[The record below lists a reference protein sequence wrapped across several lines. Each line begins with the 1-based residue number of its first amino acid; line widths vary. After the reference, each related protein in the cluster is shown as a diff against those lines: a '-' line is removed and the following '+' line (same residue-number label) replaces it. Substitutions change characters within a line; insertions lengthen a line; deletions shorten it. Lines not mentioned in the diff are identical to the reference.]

1 MQHTVEVDIQ
11 VQTMKHYLFDSCLRS
26 KFLRYWSKSLK
37 NKACK
42 PYLSGYLV
50 ALISLASVTTSAMA
64 DCNTVRPLKAEEFS
78 PASGQ
83 ALLSQMVAVCSSG
96 APERWATLV
105 TSNVKTLLAKIPDAR
120 RKTLYAEYCS
130 YTRQAVDALA
140 GQTSTGVHTLSIDT
154 YHTECGQKMST
165 WYVHSAAGKLA
176 LRLEVAKEGGLMKI
190 NTH

>member
-1 MQHTVEVDIQ
+1 MQHTVKVKAM
-11 VQTMKHYLFDSCLRS
+11 THYLFNSCLRS
-26 KFLRYWSKSLK
+26 KYLVYGLKSLK

-50 ALISLASVTTSAMA
+50 ALISLASATTSALA
-64 DCNTVRPLKAEEFS
+64 DCNTVRPLKADEFS

-83 ALLSQMVAVCSSG
+83 ALLSHMVAVCSSG

-120 RKTLYAEYCS
+120 RRTLYAEYCS

-140 GQTSTGVHTLSIDT
+140 GQTSTGMHTLKIDT
-154 YHTECGQKMST
+154 YHTECGQKIST
-165 WYVHSAAGKLA
+165 WYVHSAAGA
-176 LRLEVAKEGGLMKI
+176 IVMRLEVAKEGGLMKI